1 MIMFIQI
8 SLNPGRNFI
17 QSSLSFPVYNMKG
30 MNEKVFIRPF
40 DQKSFIR
47 KGAVEKVFK
56 NSVHESGQV
65 VGWLEGCPIHQKV
78 VGSIPGQG
86 IYWGGGNWLMF
97 LSLFLSPSPYPSLSP
112 YPPHLF
118 LSLKSVRTYPWE
130 RIRKKVGTWE
140 PGGGEEVITLL
151 FTCSRALRGREADV
165 TISENL
171 RDWNEKKTWR

>member
-30 MNEKVFIRPF
+30 MNEKVFIRLF
-40 DQKSFIR
+40 EQKSFIR

-65 VGWLEGCPIHQKV
+65 VGWLEGRPIHQKV

-86 IYWGGGNWLMF
+86 IYWGGWQLIDVS
-97 LSLFLSPSPYPSLSP
+97 LSLSLPLSLPLPFSLSS
-112 YPPHLF
+112 PPF
-118 LSLKSVRTYPWE
+118 SLSEISKNISL
-130 RIRKKVGTWE
+130 
-140 PGGGEEVITLL
+140 GE
-151 FTCSRALRGREADV
+151 D
-165 TISENL
+165 
-171 RDWNEKKTWR
+171 